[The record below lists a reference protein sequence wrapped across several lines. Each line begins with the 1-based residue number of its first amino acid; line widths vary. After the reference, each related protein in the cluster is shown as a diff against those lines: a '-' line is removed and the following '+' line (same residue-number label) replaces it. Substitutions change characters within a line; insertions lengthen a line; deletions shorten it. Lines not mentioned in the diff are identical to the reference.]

1 MKSKMPEI
9 TTGQTV
15 LIAKQKKRKK
25 VHGKIPFLSHF
36 LLLLV
41 CIVNIFSRIRVESL
55 NLMLINI
62 YQSQNVTFIVVCLLP
77 FTFNHSLWLL
87 RQPLKYNA

>member
-41 CIVNIFSRIRVESL
+41 CINIFSRIRAESL

-87 RQPLKYNA
+87 RQLLKYNA

>member
-9 TTGQTV
+9 TTGRTV

-25 VHGKIPFLSHF
+25 VGGKIPFLTHF

-41 CIVNIFSRIRVESL
+41 YIVNIFSQVGGG
-55 NLMLINI
+55 
-62 YQSQNVTFIVVCLLP
+62 
-77 FTFNHSLWLL
+77 
-87 RQPLKYNA
+87 

>member
-25 VHGKIPFLSHF
+25 VQGKIPFRSYF
-36 LLLLV
+36 LLLLA
-41 CIVNIFSRIRVESL
+41 CIINIFSQIRE
-55 NLMLINI
+55 
-62 YQSQNVTFIVVCLLP
+62 
-77 FTFNHSLWLL
+77 
-87 RQPLKYNA
+87 LKA